1 MAREEHD
8 KINEVIHLGSRK
20 SHNPTTE
27 RHIFVTLQKLDAQAP
42 YAIGLS
48 DTDQV
53 SDT

>member
-1 MAREEHD
+1 M
-8 KINEVIHLGSRK
+8 KLYTSEVE
-20 SHNPTTE
+20 SHTTQQQKGTE